1 MCFAGF
7 VSFVEGYL
15 SPLCELA
22 MIKTANVLLLLI
34 VDMIKFNVQTYINNA

>member
-15 SPLCELA
+15 SLPCELA
-22 MIKTANVLLLLI
+22 MIETANVLLLLI